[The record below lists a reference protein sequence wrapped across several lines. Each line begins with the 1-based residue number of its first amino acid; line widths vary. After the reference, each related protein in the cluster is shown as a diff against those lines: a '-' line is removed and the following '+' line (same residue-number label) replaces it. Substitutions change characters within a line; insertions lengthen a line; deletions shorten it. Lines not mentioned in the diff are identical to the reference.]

1 MRRPLVKKCGPLVK
15 ISHAGI
21 YSMGLGWIC
30 NHYTA
35 SPADPQ
41 RCKNIDIFGA
51 TKKWTTRNCL
61 IISLGATKM
70 HAGAIKMVQ
79 FWFKTAKNVDNCLTI
94 SLGATKKSLTRAT
107 RHARANAEP
116 TY

>member
-1 MRRPLVKKCGPLVK
+1 MKKCGLHFFMRRPLVKKCGPLVK
-15 ISHAGI
+15 NSHVGI
-21 YSMGLGWIC
+21 Y
-30 NHYTA
+30 A
-35 SPADPQ
+35 
-41 RCKNIDIFGA
+41 KNIDFFGA
-51 TKKWTTRNCL
+51 TKMFSVRNCL
-61 IISLGATKM
+61 IFSLGATKM

-79 FWFKTAKNVDNCLTI
+79 FWFKTAKNTDNCLTI

>member
-1 MRRPLVKKCGPLVK
+1 MRRPLVKKCGLLFFMRRPLVKKCGPLVK
-15 ISHAGI
+15 NSHVGI
-21 YSMGLGWIC
+21 
-30 NHYTA
+30 NA
-35 SPADPQ
+35 
-41 RCKNIDIFGA
+41 KNIDIFGA

-61 IISLGATKM
+61 ILSLGATKM

-107 RHARANAEP
+107 RRARANAEP